1 MWRTYAVPV
10 NILQEAKTE
19 SFKMFH
25 KLFKN
30 NSNISTACPLNL
42 KWKKDYA
49 FLSSEGNSIF
59 LKFYQ
64 IASPAR
70 V

>member
-19 SFKMFH
+19 SFTMLY

-30 NSNISTACPLNL
+30 NSNIPTACPLNL

-49 FLSSEGNSIF
+49 FLSSEESSIF